1 MKTKNTINSYYFP
14 FSKTS
19 FFIIRFFIFCLLS
32 TSLLSCTKTSTAEQ
46 DKKDDDAITRYLSQ
60 HSINAT
66 KTSSGLYYSIEDPGT
81 GMQVSANNTVYMK
94 YKAYLLDGTVFDEN
108 KIGTTL
114 SLPNT
119 IKGWQEGIPKFKVGG
134 KGKLFIPSKLGYGTE
149 ATGKILANSVL
160 IFEVEVIE
168 IK

>member
-1 MKTKNTINSYYFP
+1 MKTKNTLSFQFSP
-14 FSKTS
+14 FAQT
-19 FFIIRFFIFCLLS
+19 RFFLFGLSVFCLLS
-32 TSLLSCTKTSTAEQ
+32 SSLMSCTKTSTAEQ
-46 DKKDDDAITRYLSQ
+46 DKKDDDAITSYLSQ
-60 HSINAT
+60 HSIDAT
-66 KTSSGLYYSIEDPGT
+66 KTSSGLYYTIEDPGT

-108 KIGTTL
+108 KIGTNIT
-114 SLPNT
+114 LPNT

-134 KGKLFIPSKLGYGTE
+134 KGKLFIPSKLGYGAE
-149 ATGKILANSVL
+149 ATGKIPANSVL

>member
-1 MKTKNTINSYYFP
+1 MKTNNTINTNYFP

-19 FFIIRFFIFCLLS
+19 FSFIHFIVFCLLS
-32 TSLLSCTKTSTAEQ
+32 ISHLSCTKTSSAEQ
-46 DKKDDDAITRYLSQ
+46 DKKDDDAITSYLNQ
-60 HSINAT
+60 HTINAT
-66 KTSSGLYYSIEDPGT
+66 KTSSGLYYTIEQPGT
-81 GMQVSANNTVYMK
+81 GMQVSSNNTVYMK
-94 YKAYLLDGTVFDEN
+94 YKAYLLDGTIFDEN

-149 ATGKILANSVL
+149 ATGSIPANSVL

>member
-1 MKTKNTINSYYFP
+1 MKTKNTLSFQFSP
-14 FSKTS
+14 FAKT
-19 FFIIRFFIFCLLS
+19 RFFLFSLSVFCLLS
-32 TSLLSCTKTSTAEQ
+32 SSLVSCTKTSTAEQ
-46 DKKDDDAITRYLSQ
+46 DKKDDDAITSYLSQ
-60 HSINAT
+60 HSIDAT
-66 KTSSGLYYSIEDPGT
+66 KTSSGLYYSIEDLGT
-81 GMQVSANNTVYMK
+81 GMQVSSNNTVYMK

-108 KIGTTL
+108 KIGTNIT
-114 SLPNT
+114 LPNT

-149 ATGKILANSVL
+149 AVGKIPANSVL

>member
-1 MKTKNTINSYYFP
+1 MKIQSIFKASILTL
-14 FSKTS
+14 FS
-19 FFIIRFFIFCLLS
+19 FCILS
-32 TSLLSCTKTSTAEQ
+32 MSLFSCKKTSTAEQ
-46 DKKDDDAITRYLSQ
+46 DKKDDDSIVSYLNQ

-66 KTSSGLYYSIEDPGT
+66 KTSSGLYYTIDQQGT
-81 GMQVSANNTVYMK
+81 GMQVSSNNTVLMK

-108 KIGTTL
+108 KVGATL
-114 SLPNT
+114 TLANT
-119 IKGWQEGIPKFKVGG
+119 IKGWQEGVPKFKVGG

-149 ATGKILANSVL
+149 TTGTIPANSVL

>member
-1 MKTKNTINSYYFP
+1 MKTKNTPSIQ
-14 FSKTS
+14 FSPLAKT
-19 FFIIRFFIFCLLS
+19 RFFLFSLSVLCLLS

-46 DKKDDDAITRYLSQ
+46 DKKDDDAITSYLSKD
-60 HSINAT
+60 SINAI
-66 KTSSGLYYSIEDPGT
+66 KTSSGLYYYVDSVGT

-94 YKAYLLDGTVFDEN
+94 YKGYLLDGTIFD
-108 KIGTTL
+108 KDTIGINIE
-114 SLPNT
+114 LPNT

-149 ATGKILANSVL
+149 AIGKIPANSVL
-160 IFEVEVIE
+160 RFEVEVIE